1 MKVLFVDDDAL
12 MRRLGEIALSEFGA
26 MTVETASDGP
36 EALGMIEG
44 FAPDVILLDFFMP
57 GMNGDE
63 VLKVLRSSL
72 ATRSI
77 PVVFLTALDNEEEL
91 AALVAA
97 GAVGWIMKPFDPSAL
112 SEELE
117 AILGH
122 VLDDELSLP

>member
-12 MRRLGEIALSEFGA
+12 MRRLGEISLGEFGA
-26 MTVETASDGP
+26 MSVTTASDGP
-36 EALGMIEG
+36 EALGMVEG
-44 FAPDVILLDFFMP
+44 LAPDVILLDFFMP

-63 VLKVLRSSL
+63 VLKILRSSL

-112 SEELE
+112 AEELE